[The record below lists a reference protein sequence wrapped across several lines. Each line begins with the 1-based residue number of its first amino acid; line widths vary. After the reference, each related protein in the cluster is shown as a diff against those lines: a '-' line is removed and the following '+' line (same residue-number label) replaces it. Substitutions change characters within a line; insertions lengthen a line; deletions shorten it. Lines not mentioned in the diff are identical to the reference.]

1 MYSRSD
7 RGRKRVER
15 GVLSTFAAV
24 LVAFAGVPSSPHAAP
39 STVRSARLR
48 VCADP
53 NNLPFSN
60 TKEEGF
66 ENAIAR
72 LIARDLGDTL
82 EYYWWP
88 QRRAWVRHT
97 IGEGKCDVAIGVP
110 ASFDQLETTR
120 PYYRSRYVF
129 VSRADRHYDLQSLD
143 DPRLRTLRIGLHF
156 IGTEYSNPPAGHAL
170 GARGIVKNIVGYSIY
185 GNFKD
190 PNPPARLI
198 DAVARG
204 DVDLAIAWGTLV
216 EYFAAREPARLAVSP
231 LPAVDPRT
239 GLRFEFP
246 IAVGVRK
253 GDIALR
259 NDIQRVLDRRG
270 NAVDEILAHYN
281 IIKSGSGRAG
291 RVAAEGE
298 R

>member
-1 MYSRSD
+1 VESRTLALLALALC
-7 RGRKRVER
+7 GAF
-15 GVLSTFAAV
+15 GWAATPRSR
-24 LVAFAGVPSSPHAAP
+24 PSPL
-39 STVRSARLR
+39 RSSRLR
-48 VCADP
+48 VCSDP

-60 TKEEGF
+60 AKQEGF
-66 ENAIAR
+66 ENALAR
-72 LIARDLGDTL
+72 LIARELGDTL

-97 IGEGKCDVAIGVP
+97 IGEGKCDVAVGVP
-110 ASFDQLETTR
+110 GSFDQLETTR

-129 VSRADRHYDLQSLD
+129 VSRADRHYDLRSLD

-156 IGTEYSNPPAGHAL
+156 IGTDYSNPPAGHAL
-170 GARGIVKNIVGYSIY
+170 GARGIVRNIVGYSIY

-198 DAVARG
+198 DAVAKG
-204 DVDLAIAWGTLV
+204 DVDVAIAWGPLA
-216 EYFAAREPARLAVSP
+216 EYFAAKEPVPLALSP

-253 GDIALR
+253 GDTTLR
-259 NDIQRVLDRRG
+259 DAIQRVLDRRSA
-270 NAVDEILAHYN
+270 AVDEILARYGVTM
-281 IIKSGSGRAG
+281 SGSGRGG
-291 RVAAEGE
+291 RVAAGDAQ
-298 R
+298 

>member
-7 RGRKRVER
+7 RRGKRAGR
-15 GVLSTFAAV
+15 GVLSTLAVAVFA
-24 LVAFAGVPSSPHAAP
+24 VAAAPPPPHGAPRPVPSE
-39 STVRSARLR
+39 RLR

-60 TKEEGF
+60 ANEKGF

-129 VSRADRHYDLQSLD
+129 VSRADRHYDLRSLD

-156 IGTEYSNPPAGHAL
+156 IGTDYSNPPAGHAL

-204 DVDLAIAWGTLV
+204 DVDLAIAWGPLAG
-216 EYFAAREPARLAVSP
+216 YFAAKEPARLAVSP

-253 GDIALR
+253 GDPALR
-259 NDIQRVLDRRG
+259 NDIQRVLDERSS
-270 NAVDEILAHYN
+270 AVDEILVRYGV
-281 IIKSGSGRAG
+281 IMLGSGRAG
-291 RVAAEGE
+291 RVAAGSE